1 MWLSVRAA
9 CIGLL
14 SAHAIERIISPE
26 PSFFWDLL
34 IYNLIVLVL
43 AVTLLIES
51 ELLLGIGFACWGL
64 SSISSSWFA
73 LNHFSDS
80 PIILDLGYVLFFP
93 FLIIHFLKFFDSTP
107 KSKIQFLD
115 AAIIALG
122 VSSFLTAFALEPIPN
137 LEGSINLRN
146 VLNNFYPIS
155 DVILCAL
162 VITIFSKYKISPV
175 NILQGFGFLAFT
187 LTDIKFFWISANDEY
202 SLGSWIESGWMF
214 ALILISLHK
223 DRISKKESEN
233 QLFNQKMII
242 LCIFLSFLTLGS
254 LTIWS
259 NSLSKFAAIPA
270 VLSLIMAFLR
280 MSIALKDSQNLDV
293 EHKLARTDELT
304 GIANRRSLLAKLND
318 AEFGPTHCMLLL
330 DLDSFKEI
338 NDLFGHEAGDA
349 VLREVARRFEQVLPS
364 NAFLARLGG
373 DEFGVLVHADFQQ
386 ATEISKRLELSLSS
400 PIYVDQVPR
409 YLSVSIGVAEK
420 TIGIDLIRAAD
431 EAMYKV
437 KGAGQ
442 L

>member
-1 MWLSVRAA
+1 MRLSVRAA
-9 CIGLL
+9 CIGFLA
-14 SAHAIERIISPE
+14 AHAIERIISPQ

-34 IYNLIVLVL
+34 IYNLIVFAL
-43 AVTLLIES
+43 AVVLFIES
-51 ELLLGIGFACWGL
+51 EALLGIGLACWGL
-64 SSISSSWFA
+64 SSAASSWFA
-73 LNHFSDS
+73 LNSVAAA

-93 FLIIHFLKFFDSTP
+93 FLVIHFLKLSNSSP
-107 KSKIQFLD
+107 KSKIQFID

-122 VSSFLTAFALEPIPN
+122 ISSFLTAFALKPIPD

-146 VLNNFYPIS
+146 LLNNFYPIS

-162 VITIFSKYKISPV
+162 VITIFSKHKISLV

-187 LTDIKFFWISANDEY
+187 ITDIKFFWISANEDY
-202 SLGSWIESGWMF
+202 SLGSWIESGWIF
-214 ALILISLHK
+214 ALILISLHH
-223 DRISKKESEN
+223 DRDSKKESEN
-233 QLFNQKMII
+233 HLFNQKMIF
-242 LCIFLSFLTLGS
+242 LAIFLSLLTLGS

-259 NSLSKFAAIPA
+259 DSLSKFAVIPA
-270 VLSLIMAFLR
+270 VLALIMTFLR
-280 MSIALKDSQNLDV
+280 MSIALKHSQNLDE

-338 NDLFGHEAGDA
+338 NDDFGHDAGDA

-373 DEFGVLVHADFQQ
+373 DEFGVLVQTDFQQ
-386 ATEISKRLELSLSS
+386 ASEISKRLELSLTS

-420 TIGIDLIRAAD
+420 TVGIDLIRAAD
-431 EAMYKV
+431 EAMYKA
-437 KGAGQ
+437 KSAR
-442 L
+442 

>member
-1 MWLSVRAA
+1 
-9 CIGLL
+9 
-14 SAHAIERIISPE
+14 
-26 PSFFWDLL
+26 
-34 IYNLIVLVL
+34 
-43 AVTLLIES
+43 
-51 ELLLGIGFACWGL
+51 
-64 SSISSSWFA
+64 
-73 LNHFSDS
+73 
-80 PIILDLGYVLFFP
+80 
-93 FLIIHFLKFFDSTP
+93 
-107 KSKIQFLD
+107 
-115 AAIIALG
+115 
-122 VSSFLTAFALEPIPN
+122 
-137 LEGSINLRN
+137 
-146 VLNNFYPIS
+146 LNNFYPIS

-187 LTDIKFFWISANDEY
+187 LTDIKFFWISANEEY

-242 LCIFLSFLTLGS
+242 LSIFLSFLTLGS

-373 DEFGVLVHADFQQ
+373 DEFGILLRGNYEETLEIAHALR
-386 ATEISKRLELSLSS
+386 ASLSY
-400 PIYVDQVPR
+400 PFTVQGQKI
-409 YLSVSIGVAEK
+409 SVGVSVGIAHNDGAGNLLGRADSAMYRAKRSDMGVA
-420 TIGIDLIRAAD
+420 
-431 EAMYKV
+431 
-437 KGAGQ
+437 Q
-442 L
+442 P

>member
-1 MWLSVRAA
+1 MRLSVRAA
-9 CIGLL
+9 CIGFLA
-14 SAHAIERIISPE
+14 AHAIERIISPQ

-34 IYNLIVLVL
+34 IYNLIVFAL
-43 AVTLLIES
+43 AVVLFIES
-51 ELLLGIGFACWGL
+51 EALLGIGLACWGL
-64 SSISSSWFA
+64 SSAASSWFA
-73 LNHFSDS
+73 LNSVAAA

-93 FLIIHFLKFFDSTP
+93 FLVIHFLKLSNSSP
-107 KSKIQFLD
+107 KSKIQFID

-122 VSSFLTAFALEPIPN
+122 ISSFLTAFALKPIPD

-146 VLNNFYPIS
+146 LLNNFYPIS

-162 VITIFSKYKISPV
+162 VITIFSKHKISLV
-175 NILQGFGFLAFT
+175 NILQGSGFLAFT
-187 LTDIKFFWISANDEY
+187 ITDIKFFWISANEDY
-202 SLGSWIESGWMF
+202 SLGSWIESGWIF
-214 ALILISLHK
+214 ALILISLHH
-223 DRISKKESEN
+223 DRDSKKESEN
-233 QLFNQKMII
+233 HLFNQKMIF
-242 LCIFLSFLTLGS
+242 LAIFLSLLTLGS

-259 NSLSKFAAIPA
+259 DSLSKFAVIPA
-270 VLSLIMAFLR
+270 VLTLIMAFLR
-280 MSIALKDSQNLDV
+280 MSIALKHSQNLDE

-338 NDLFGHEAGDA
+338 NDDFGHDAGDA

-373 DEFGVLVHADFQQ
+373 DEFGVLVQTDFQQ
-386 ATEISKRLELSLSS
+386 ASEISKRLELSLTS

-420 TIGIDLIRAAD
+420 TVGIDLIRAAD
-431 EAMYKV
+431 EAMYKA
-437 KGAGQ
+437 KSAR
-442 L
+442 

>member
-1 MWLSVRAA
+1 MWLLVRGA
-9 CIGLL
+9 CIGFLA
-14 SAHAIERIISPE
+14 AHAIERIISPQ

-34 IYNLIVLVL
+34 IYNLIVFAL
-43 AVTLLIES
+43 AMTLLLES
-51 ELLLGIGFACWGL
+51 EVLLSVGFACWGL
-64 SSISSSWFA
+64 SSAASSWFA
-73 LNHFSDS
+73 LNSVADA

-93 FLIIHFLKFFDSTP
+93 FLVIHFLKLSNGSP
-107 KSKIQFLD
+107 KSKIQFID

-122 VSSFLTAFALEPIPN
+122 VSSFLTAFALEPIPD

-146 VLNNFYPIS
+146 LLNNFYPIS
-155 DVILCAL
+155 DVILSAL
-162 VITIFSKYKISPV
+162 VITIFSKHKISLV

-187 LTDIKFFWISANDEY
+187 ITDIKFFWISANEDY
-202 SLGSWIESGWMF
+202 SLGSWIESGWIF
-214 ALILISLHK
+214 ALILISLHH
-223 DRISKKESEN
+223 DRDSKKENEN
-233 QLFNQKMII
+233 QIFNQKMIF
-242 LCIFLSFLTLGS
+242 LAIFLSFLTLGS

-259 NSLSKFAAIPA
+259 DSLSKFAVIPA
-270 VLSLIMAFLR
+270 VLALIMTFLR
-280 MSIALKDSQNLDV
+280 MSIALKHSQDLEE

-338 NDLFGHEAGDA
+338 NDDFGHDAGDA

-373 DEFGVLVHADFQQ
+373 DEFGVLVQTDFQQ
-386 ATEISKRLELSLSS
+386 ASEISKRLELSLTS

-420 TIGIDLIRAAD
+420 TVGIDLIRAAD
-431 EAMYKV
+431 EAMYKA
-437 KGAGQ
+437 KSAR
-442 L
+442 

>member
-1 MWLSVRAA
+1 MRLSVRAA
-9 CIGLL
+9 CIGFLA
-14 SAHAIERIISPE
+14 AHAIERIISPQ

-34 IYNLIVLVL
+34 IYNLIVFAL
-43 AVTLLIES
+43 AVVLFIES
-51 ELLLGIGFACWGL
+51 EALLGIGLACWGL
-64 SSISSSWFA
+64 SSAASSWFA
-73 LNHFSDS
+73 LNSVAAA

-93 FLIIHFLKFFDSTP
+93 FLVIHFLKLSNSSP
-107 KSKIQFLD
+107 KSKIQFID

-122 VSSFLTAFALEPIPN
+122 ISSFLTAFALKPIPD

-146 VLNNFYPIS
+146 ILNNFYPIS

-162 VITIFSKYKISPV
+162 VITIFSKHKISLV
-175 NILQGFGFLAFT
+175 NILQGSGFLAFT
-187 LTDIKFFWISANDEY
+187 ITDIKFFWISANEDY
-202 SLGSWIESGWMF
+202 SLGSWIESGWIF
-214 ALILISLHK
+214 ALILISLHH
-223 DRISKKESEN
+223 DRDSKKESEN
-233 QLFNQKMII
+233 HLFNQKMIF
-242 LCIFLSFLTLGS
+242 LAIFLSLLTLGS

-259 NSLSKFAAIPA
+259 DSLSKFAVIPA
-270 VLSLIMAFLR
+270 VLALIMTFLR
-280 MSIALKDSQNLDV
+280 MSIALKHSQNLDE

-338 NDLFGHEAGDA
+338 NDEFGHDAGDA

-373 DEFGVLVHADFQQ
+373 DEFGVLVQTDFQQ
-386 ATEISKRLELSLSS
+386 AAEISKRLGLSLTS

-420 TIGIDLIRAAD
+420 TVGIDLIRAAD
-431 EAMYKV
+431 EAMYKA
-437 KGAGQ
+437 KSAR
-442 L
+442 

>member
-1 MWLSVRAA
+1 MRLLVRGA
-9 CIGLL
+9 CIGFL
-14 SAHAIERIISPE
+14 AVHAFERIISPQ

-34 IYNLIVLVL
+34 IYNLIVFAL
-43 AVTLLIES
+43 AVTLLVEA
-51 ELLLGIGFACWGL
+51 EVLLSVGFACWGL
-64 SSISSSWFA
+64 SSAASSWFA
-73 LNHFSDS
+73 LNSVAAA

-93 FLIIHFLKFFDSTP
+93 FLVIHFLKLSNSSP
-107 KSKIQFLD
+107 KSKIQFID

-122 VSSFLTAFALEPIPN
+122 ISSFLTAFALKPIPD

-146 VLNNFYPIS
+146 LLNNFYPIS

-162 VITIFSKYKISPV
+162 VITIFSKHKISLV
-175 NILQGFGFLAFT
+175 NILQGSGFLAFT
-187 LTDIKFFWISANDEY
+187 ITDIKFFWISANEDY
-202 SLGSWIESGWMF
+202 SLGSWIESGWIF
-214 ALILISLHK
+214 ALILISLHH
-223 DRISKKESEN
+223 DRDSKKESEN
-233 QLFNQKMII
+233 HLFNQKMIF
-242 LCIFLSFLTLGS
+242 LAIFLSFLTLGS

-259 NSLSKFAAIPA
+259 DSLSKFAVIPA
-270 VLSLIMAFLR
+270 VLALIMTFLR
-280 MSIALKDSQNLDV
+280 MSIALKHSQNLDE

-338 NDLFGHEAGDA
+338 NDDFGHDAGDA

-373 DEFGVLVHADFQQ
+373 DEFGVLVQTDFQQ
-386 ATEISKRLELSLSS
+386 ASEISKRLELSLTS

-420 TIGIDLIRAAD
+420 TVGIDLIRAAD
-431 EAMYKV
+431 EAMYKA
-437 KGAGQ
+437 KSAR
-442 L
+442 

>member
-1 MWLSVRAA
+1 MRLSVRAA
-9 CIGLL
+9 CIGFLA
-14 SAHAIERIISPE
+14 AHAIERIISPQ

-34 IYNLIVLVL
+34 IYNLIVFAL
-43 AVTLLIES
+43 AVVLFIES
-51 ELLLGIGFACWGL
+51 EALLGIGLACWGL
-64 SSISSSWFA
+64 SSAASSWFA
-73 LNHFSDS
+73 LNSVAAA

-93 FLIIHFLKFFDSTP
+93 FLVIHFLKLSNSSP
-107 KSKIQFLD
+107 KSKIQFID

-122 VSSFLTAFALEPIPN
+122 ISSFLTAFALKPIPD

-146 VLNNFYPIS
+146 LLNNFYPIS

-162 VITIFSKYKISPV
+162 VITIFSKHKISLV
-175 NILQGFGFLAFT
+175 NILQGSGFLAFT
-187 LTDIKFFWISANDEY
+187 ITDIKFFWISANEDY
-202 SLGSWIESGWMF
+202 SLGSWIESGWIF
-214 ALILISLHK
+214 ALILISLHH
-223 DRISKKESEN
+223 DRDSKKESEN
-233 QLFNQKMII
+233 HLFNQKMIF
-242 LCIFLSFLTLGS
+242 LAIFLSLLTLGS

-259 NSLSKFAAIPA
+259 DSLSKFAVIPA
-270 VLSLIMAFLR
+270 VLALIMTFLR
-280 MSIALKDSQNLDV
+280 MSIALKHSQNLDE

-338 NDLFGHEAGDA
+338 NDDFGHDAGDA

-373 DEFGVLVHADFQQ
+373 DEFGVLVQGDFQQ
-386 ATEISKRLELSLSS
+386 AAEISKRLELSLAS

-420 TIGIDLIRAAD
+420 TVGIDLIRAAD
-431 EAMYKV
+431 EAMYKA
-437 KGAGQ
+437 KSAR
-442 L
+442 

>member
-14 SAHAIERIISPE
+14 TAHAIERIISPK
-26 PSFFWDLL
+26 PSFFWDLV
-34 IYNLIVLVL
+34 IYNLIVFAL
-43 AVTLLIES
+43 AVVLLIES
-51 ELLLGIGFACWGL
+51 EVLLGVGLACWGL
-64 SSISSSWFA
+64 SSAASSWFA
-73 LNHFSDS
+73 LTSLAAA

-93 FLIIHFLKFFDSTP
+93 FLIIHFLKFFDREP
-107 KSKIQFLD
+107 KSKIQFID

-122 VSSFLTAFALEPIPN
+122 ISSFLTALALKPIED
-137 LEGSINLRN
+137 LEGSTNLRN
-146 VLNNFYPIS
+146 LLNNFYPIS

-162 VITIFSKYKISPV
+162 VITIFSKHKISVV

-187 LTDIKFFWISANDEY
+187 ITDVKFFWISANEEY
-202 SLGSWIESGWMF
+202 TLGSWIESGWIF
-214 ALILISLHK
+214 ALILISLHH
-223 DRISKKESEN
+223 DRDSKKESEN
-233 QLFNQKMII
+233 HLFNQKMVA
-242 LCIFLSFLTLGS
+242 LAIFLSFLTLGS

-259 NSLSKFAAIPA
+259 DSLSKLAVIPA
-270 VLSLIMAFLR
+270 VLTLIMAFLR
-280 MSIALKDSQNLDV
+280 MSIALKHSQNLDE

-338 NDLFGHEAGDA
+338 NDDFGHDAGDA

-373 DEFGVLVHADFQQ
+373 DEFGVLVQADFQQ
-386 ATEISKRLELSLSS
+386 ASEISKRLELSLTS

-420 TIGIDLIRAAD
+420 TVGIDLIRAAD
-431 EAMYKV
+431 EAMYIAKS
-437 KGAGQ
+437 AR
-442 L
+442 